1 MNVYDYQGEINK
13 YLRYGK
19 KKDPMDLGP
28 DPTGPIESMGEA
40 MFGQM
45 DEWKKYRDVNNG
57 NTSQEE
63 KEEETP
69 EVSPTEAPVAP
80 VDTPPE
86 TAKPASLNTSLWEKA
101 STSPKTFSLYGDND
115 EQKLTAE
122 DKAFFKRGAEDG
134 AREQE
139 NTITSTDDPFISKRN
154 EINQRYGVDDAFR
167 AVKEHKKNFWHSTPK
182 DQVVFNQKLQKARA
196 AAMAADREMELY
208 LATRPQEAGPDTPFT
223 SGKGIDPA
231 TGKPSM
237 MLGMKSGAAKSLWEL
252 PQSEVGG
259 GADASRVRASDIV
272 TSATTGVGGFVDGG
286 KFMPI
291 EDTLRPAGPAPDG
304 TTAYDYFMP
313 QQTPRTASVAPGNTL
328 VDETTGKALFNA
340 QPRPAR
346 EVQSKADPL
355 DKEIAKAELE
365 LSRAEAAAKTAPR
378 VRKKDAQ
385 AKADAARLYLED
397 LRARKGGAQPG
408 AAPPAAPPLATV
420 TTPSGAKVSVRK
432 KSE

>member
-1 MNVYDYQGEINK
+1 MNVGDYQGEINK
-13 YLRYGK
+13 YLKYGK
-19 KKDPMDLGP
+19 KKDPMDLGA
-28 DPTGPIESMGEA
+28 DPAGPMESLGEA
-40 MFGQM
+40 MFGM
-45 DEWKKYRDVNNG
+45 DDWKKYRAGNNAD
-57 NTSQEE
+57 TQKAEE
-63 KEEETP
+63 REVP
-69 EVSPTEAPVAP
+69 EPPSTQAPVAP

-86 TAKPASLNTSLWEKA
+86 KQAEPLNTSLWEKA
-101 STSPKTFSLYGDND
+101 SKSPESFSLYGDDD
-115 EQKLTAE
+115 EQKLTAA
-122 DKAFFKRGAEDG
+122 DKAFFKREAEESV
-134 AREQE
+134 REQE
-139 NTITSTDDPFISKRN
+139 NTLSSTDDPFISRRA
-154 EINQRYGVDDAFR
+154 EINQKYGLDDLYR
-167 AVKEHKKNFWHSTPK
+167 DVKDHKKNFWHSTPK
-182 DQVVFNQKLQKARA
+182 DQVVFNQKLQKYRA
-196 AAMAADREMELY
+196 ALEAADRDMELY
-208 LATRPQEAGPDTPFT
+208 LSTRPQGAGPDTPFT
-223 SGKGIDPA
+223 SGKGIDPV

-237 MLGMKSGAAKSLWEL
+237 MLGMKSGAARSLWEL
-252 PQSEVGG
+252 PKSEVGG

-286 KFMPI
+286 KFVPI

-328 VDETTGKALFNA
+328 VDETTGRALFNA
-340 QPRPAR
+340 PPRPAA
-346 EVQSKADPL
+346 EPKPKADPL

-385 AKADAARLYLED
+385 AKADAARVYLED

-408 AAPPAAPPLATV
+408 AAPPAAAPLATV